1 MKDRY
6 HKKANVLGIDV
17 SVMRVDKAVNVSMEL
32 MRGKGLP
39 VIYFLSA
46 ISSLLCQNNEQSA
59 EYVKSCNLILAGD
72 RHIEMAVHH
81 RQDNG
86 QIPEGIGEFADNYLK
101 RLFSKINRE
110 GRSIYMV
117 MEQES
122 YLESMEEYM
131 EESYRNIEVHGNVI
145 GDRHIEMAVHHRQD
159 NGQIPEGIG
168 EFADNYLKRLFS
180 KINREG
186 RSIYMVMEQ
195 ESYLESMEEYM
206 EESYRNIEVHG
217 NVMRKET
224 KGEADRIVNE
234 INACIPDIVFV
245 CIPAERQMKFME
257 KHAAMMNTRLCILIE
272 SVQPLI
278 RKETEEIPSWVEK
291 LHLEGIY
298 SWFKKEQKIKNTIV
312 GSVFKKKVL
321 NEASEEEAEQKPED
335 SSEENILDV
344 QEENVNT
351 LEKRRQC

>member
-1 MKDRY
+1 MLVYLLSGKPSLY
-6 HKKANVLGIDV
+6 LYVLEGLIGFILIYLIV
-17 SVMRVDKAVNVSMEL
+17 FYNKIVKPMNTIGSGMEL
-32 MRGKGLP
+32 LREQD
-39 VIYFLSA
+39 FSSRLSR
-46 ISSLLCQNNEQSA
+46 
-59 EYVKSCNLILAGD
+59 V
-72 RHIEMAVHH
+72 
-81 RQDNG
+81 G
-86 QIPEGIGEFADNYLK
+86 QY
-101 RLFSKINRE
+101 
-110 GRSIYMV
+110 
-117 MEQES
+117 
-122 YLESMEEYM
+122 
-131 EESYRNIEVHGNVI
+131 
-145 GDRHIEMAVHHRQD
+145 
-159 NGQIPEGIG
+159 
-168 EFADNYLKRLFS
+168 
-180 KINREG
+180 
-186 RSIYMVMEQ
+186 
-195 ESYLESMEEYM
+195 
-206 EESYRNIEVHG
+206 
-217 NVMRKET
+217 
-224 KGEADRIVNE
+224 EADRIVNE

>member
-1 MKDRY
+1 MRIKFFFFIL
-6 HKKANVLGIDV
+6 VLFLLGLGGMLVYLLSGKPSLYLYVLEGLIGFILIYLIV
-17 SVMRVDKAVNVSMEL
+17 FYNKIVKPMNTIGSGMEL
-32 MRGKGLP
+32 LREQD
-39 VIYFLSA
+39 FSSRLSR
-46 ISSLLCQNNEQSA
+46 
-59 EYVKSCNLILAGD
+59 V
-72 RHIEMAVHH
+72 
-81 RQDNG
+81 G
-86 QIPEGIGEFADNYLK
+86 QY
-101 RLFSKINRE
+101 
-110 GRSIYMV
+110 
-117 MEQES
+117 
-122 YLESMEEYM
+122 
-131 EESYRNIEVHGNVI
+131 
-145 GDRHIEMAVHHRQD
+145 
-159 NGQIPEGIG
+159 
-168 EFADNYLKRLFS
+168 
-180 KINREG
+180 
-186 RSIYMVMEQ
+186 
-195 ESYLESMEEYM
+195 
-206 EESYRNIEVHG
+206 
-217 NVMRKET
+217 
-224 KGEADRIVNE
+224 EADRIVNE

>member
-1 MKDRY
+1 
-6 HKKANVLGIDV
+6 
-17 SVMRVDKAVNVSMEL
+17 
-32 MRGKGLP
+32 
-39 VIYFLSA
+39 
-46 ISSLLCQNNEQSA
+46 
-59 EYVKSCNLILAGD
+59 
-72 RHIEMAVHH
+72 
-81 RQDNG
+81 
-86 QIPEGIGEFADNYLK
+86 
-101 RLFSKINRE
+101 
-110 GRSIYMV
+110 
-117 MEQES
+117 
-122 YLESMEEYM
+122 
-131 EESYRNIEVHGNVI
+131 
-145 GDRHIEMAVHHRQD
+145 MAVHHRQD

-321 NEASEEEAEQKPED
+321 NEASEEESEQKPED

-351 LEKRRQC
+351 LEKRRQYQ

>member
-1 MKDRY
+1 MRIKFFFFIL
-6 HKKANVLGIDV
+6 VLFLLGLGGMLVYLLSGKPSLYLYVLEGLIGFILIYLIV
-17 SVMRVDKAVNVSMEL
+17 FYNKIVKPMNTIGSGMEL
-32 MRGKGLP
+32 LREQD
-39 VIYFLSA
+39 FSSRLSR
-46 ISSLLCQNNEQSA
+46 
-59 EYVKSCNLILAGD
+59 V
-72 RHIEMAVHH
+72 
-81 RQDNG
+81 G
-86 QIPEGIGEFADNYLK
+86 QY
-101 RLFSKINRE
+101 
-110 GRSIYMV
+110 
-117 MEQES
+117 
-122 YLESMEEYM
+122 
-131 EESYRNIEVHGNVI
+131 
-145 GDRHIEMAVHHRQD
+145 
-159 NGQIPEGIG
+159 
-168 EFADNYLKRLFS
+168 
-180 KINREG
+180 
-186 RSIYMVMEQ
+186 
-195 ESYLESMEEYM
+195 
-206 EESYRNIEVHG
+206 
-217 NVMRKET
+217 
-224 KGEADRIVNE
+224 EADRIVNE

-321 NEASEEEAEQKPED
+321 NEASEEESEQKPED

>member
-1 MKDRY
+1 MLVYLLSGKPLLY
-6 HKKANVLGIDV
+6 LYVLEGLIGFILIYLIV
-17 SVMRVDKAVNVSMEL
+17 FYNKIVKPMNTIGSGMEL
-32 MRGKGLP
+32 LREQD
-39 VIYFLSA
+39 FSSRLSR
-46 ISSLLCQNNEQSA
+46 
-59 EYVKSCNLILAGD
+59 V
-72 RHIEMAVHH
+72 
-81 RQDNG
+81 G
-86 QIPEGIGEFADNYLK
+86 QY
-101 RLFSKINRE
+101 
-110 GRSIYMV
+110 
-117 MEQES
+117 
-122 YLESMEEYM
+122 
-131 EESYRNIEVHGNVI
+131 
-145 GDRHIEMAVHHRQD
+145 
-159 NGQIPEGIG
+159 
-168 EFADNYLKRLFS
+168 
-180 KINREG
+180 
-186 RSIYMVMEQ
+186 
-195 ESYLESMEEYM
+195 
-206 EESYRNIEVHG
+206 
-217 NVMRKET
+217 
-224 KGEADRIVNE
+224 EADRIVNE

>member
-101 RLFSKINRE
+101 RLFSKINR
-110 GRSIYMV
+110 
-117 MEQES
+117 
-122 YLESMEEYM
+122 
-131 EESYRNIEVHGNVI
+131 
-145 GDRHIEMAVHHRQD
+145 
-159 NGQIPEGIG
+159 
-168 EFADNYLKRLFS
+168 
-180 KINREG
+180 
-186 RSIYMVMEQ
+186 
-195 ESYLESMEEYM
+195 ESMEEYM

-344 QEENVNT
+344 QEENVDT
-351 LEKRRQC
+351 LEKRRQY